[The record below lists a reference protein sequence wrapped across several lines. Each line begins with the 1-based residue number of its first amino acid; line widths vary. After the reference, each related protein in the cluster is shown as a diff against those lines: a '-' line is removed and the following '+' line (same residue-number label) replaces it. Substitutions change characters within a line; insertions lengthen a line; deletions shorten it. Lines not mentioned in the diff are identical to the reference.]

1 MTKWRHIVRRGIA
14 ILVISVV
21 SLTVALVG
29 CSSETTETS
38 EETTVAENPYGGFP
52 VDPPA
57 PDEVVLTVTGTS
69 SRDYTM
75 SELEDLATSEITIM
89 EPFAQR
95 TETFRGVP
103 LTDLFSESG
112 LQPEQQVATI
122 ALNDYRYA
130 DSVDAFVSSDGVLAV
145 SRNGGPIP
153 MDQGGPIRIIF
164 PEGSHYYSFLDAWN
178 WSLRSIEP
186 VTDQ

>member
-1 MTKWRHIVRRGIA
+1 MRRGIA
-14 ILVISVV
+14 ISIISVF
-21 SLTVALVG
+21 SFMVALTG
-29 CSSETTETS
+29 CGSESPENS
-38 EETTVAENPYGGFP
+38 VEASVEENPYGGFP

-57 PDEVVLTVTGTS
+57 PNEVVLTVTGSS

-75 SELEDLATSEITIM
+75 SELENLATSEITIL
-89 EPFAQR
+89 EPFAQQ

-103 LTDLFSESG
+103 LADLFDESG
-112 LQPEQQVATI
+112 LQAEQQVATI

-130 DSVDAFVSSDGVLAV
+130 DSVDAFVSSDGILAV

-164 PEGSHYYSFLDAWN
+164 PEGSPYYSFLDAWN